1 MLFWLKK
8 TLTLPLLPLYL
19 SLGLGVVG
27 CLLLWLRRGRRS
39 GPVLVTASV
48 LILGLAAN
56 QGVARFLYGPLEF
69 RYPPVPE
76 AEQAADLPPALQTC
90 VAIVILGGGHGEST
104 KLSRV
109 NQLVPAAMSRV
120 AEGLRLARLLP
131 QADVVFC
138 GNHRPPPTHAR
149 VMAEAAYS
157 LGLPKERAVLFDE
170 PRDTEDEIAAVQA
183 RYGAQPVAIVTSASH
198 LPRTLQLCQAMGVN
212 AFPCPA
218 NYELRDPED
227 SFLAWDIGALERTSR
242 AIREYVGMVWLKL
255 KRRT

>member
-19 SLGLGVVG
+19 SLALGVVG
-27 CLLLWLRRGRRS
+27 CLLLWFRRGKRS
-39 GPVLVTASV
+39 GLVLVTSSV
-48 LILGLAAN
+48 LILGLASN
-56 QGVARFLYGPLEF
+56 QGIARLLYGPLEF

-76 AEQAADLPPALQTC
+76 VQTAADLPPRLQAC
-90 VAIVILGGGHGEST
+90 VAIVVLGGGHGEST
-104 KLSRV
+104 RLSRV
-109 NQLVPAAMSRV
+109 NQLVPAALSRV

-131 QADVVFC
+131 QAEVVFC

-157 LGLPKERAVLFDE
+157 LGLAPERAVLFDE
-170 PRDTEDEIAAVQA
+170 PRDTEDEIAAVRA

-198 LPRTLQLCQAMGVN
+198 LPRTLQLCQALEVN

-218 NYELRDPED
+218 NYELRDPDD
-227 SFLAWDIGALERTSR
+227 SFFEWDLGALERTSR
-242 AIREYVGMVWLKL
+242 AIREYVGMLWLKL
-255 KRRT
+255 KGRT